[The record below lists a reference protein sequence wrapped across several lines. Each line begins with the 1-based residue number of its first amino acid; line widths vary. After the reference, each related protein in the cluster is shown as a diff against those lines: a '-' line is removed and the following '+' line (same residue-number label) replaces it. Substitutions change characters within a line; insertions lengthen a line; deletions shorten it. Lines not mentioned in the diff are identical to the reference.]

1 MNNDHAI
8 IVPMET
14 YKFAFDRLA
23 EPAVTARSG
32 DTLIFFTEDANV
44 SYITKESDVVT
55 DFDKMYTACGGCNP
69 ISGPVYIE
77 DAKKGDYLAVDILD
91 VKPGEERGGGYSS
104 IYPGFGALTYAG
116 SIQDEYEARTKI
128 VAIEGQE
135 GVMKT
140 VDGKT
145 VRFDLNPFIGT
156 IGVAPIEDRRT
167 SQIHGKDYGGNMDCP
182 DVRAGSTVVFRC
194 NHDGALLSIGDI
206 HGAQGDGEIT
216 GCALECR
223 GEVKVRV
230 RVLKSREEA
239 EWVSWPQ
246 CNSEEFIGA
255 LICGEGMNL
264 SDQIRIGYT
273 ELVHRMERYY
283 GFDKYDA
290 YTLLNFKGQVRVG
303 QVFLNSNACVV
314 KIDRKYLVKQ

>member
-1 MNNDHAI
+1 MGKENVKI
-8 IVPMET
+8 ISMDT
-14 YKFAFDRLA
+14 KKFAFDRLA
-23 EPAVTARSG
+23 EPVCRAHSG
-32 DTLIFFTEDANV
+32 EELIFFTEDANV
-44 SYITKESDVVT
+44 SYITKESDIVT
-55 DFDKMYTACGGCNP
+55 DFDKMYTKCGGCNP

-77 DAKKGDYLAVDILD
+77 EAKKGDFLAVDILY
-91 VKPGEERGGGYSS
+91 VRAGEERKGGYSA
-104 IYPGFGALTYAG
+104 IYPGFGALTYPG
-116 SIQDEYEARTKI
+116 SIQEPYEARTKI
-128 VAIEGQE
+128 VRIEGGE
-135 GVMKT
+135 GIMKT
-140 VDGKT
+140 ADDKT

-182 DVRAGSTVVFRC
+182 DVKAGSTVIFRC

-239 EWVSWPQ
+239 EWVEWPQ
-246 CNSEEFIGA
+246 CNSPEFIGA
-255 LICGEGMNL
+255 LICGEGINL

-273 ELVHRMERYY
+273 ELVRRMEKYY

-290 YTLLNFKGQVRVG
+290 YTLLNFKGSVRVG

-314 KIDRKYLVKQ
+314 KLDRKYLVKR